1 MATLNREQVVA
12 NFQQYAGTNTYDLTH
27 ETLQL
32 TKTATMTH
40 GTLLVAAGTE
50 AINTDLAANV
60 THVIDDP
67 KVDFA
72 AVGDVVTVSA
82 VADLDAVKFYGS
94 ALKLGSTPLSAGEL
108 TTFAKKYA

>member
-1 MATLNREQVVA
+1 MPILNREQVVA

-40 GTLLVAAGTE
+40 GTLLLSTGLE
-50 AINTDLAANV
+50 AISTDLAANIAF
-60 THVIDDP
+60 VIDDP

-72 AVGDVVTVSA
+72 AAGDVVTVS
-82 VADLDAVKFYGS
+82 VVSDLDAVKFYGS
-94 ALKLGSTPLSAGEL
+94 ALKLGATPLSAGEL